1 MRVLIV
7 EDDAEAAGYLAK
19 GLRESGH
26 TVDVAANGRDG
37 LLMAAAENYDALIVD
52 RMLLTRDGAHLSA
65 TYSREVWRA
74 LDRLIPDL

>member
-26 TVDVAANGRDG
+26 AVDVAATGRDG
-37 LLMAAAENYDALIVD
+37 LLMAVGGTYDVLVVD
-52 RMLLTRDGAHLSA
+52 RMLP
-65 TYSREVWRA
+65 A
-74 LDRLIPDL
+74 LDGVSLVRHLRATGVHV